1 MNAPENLFFPA
12 TQRFAVNAAVP
23 HDFLV
28 MLDLECDPPV
38 LILEGST
45 TATTGEVET
54 KTATP
59 EELAAIEAW
68 LASLP
73 VT

>member
-1 MNAPENLFFPA
+1 MNEPDDLFFPG
-12 TQRFAVNAAVP
+12 TKRFAVNAAVP
-23 HDFLV
+23 HAFLV

-38 LILEGST
+38 LILEGPT

-54 KTATP
+54 RAATE

-68 LASLP
+68 LATLP
-73 VT
+73 SE